1 MPPRTDEDTLFSR
14 SVSLSPE
21 VLVQELPDD
30 ELIFLDLRTESYFG
44 LDRVGRRM
52 FLALTESNDVGA
64 AYERLASEY
73 EVDPERLREDL
84 RTFVERLVERRLLE
98 MHG

>member
-1 MPPRTDEDTLFSR
+1 MTPRTDEDTLFSS

-52 FLALTESNDVGA
+52 FLALTESPDVSS
-64 AYERLASEY
+64 AYERLSSEF
-73 EVDPERLREDL
+73 EVEPERLREDL
-84 RTFVERLVERRLLE
+84 RTFLERLVERRLLE
-98 MHG
+98 LHG